1 MFLSDLLRLNYL
13 VLFVLGCYSV
23 SLCIC
28 DYDCVVLGLG
38 TTFWWC
44 CVGCGCVVG
53 LAGDC
58 VWVGWLVIVWVGLA
72 GGVLFMSFRF
82 WYCYGV
88 SGVWRVL

>member
-1 MFLSDLLRLNYL
+1 MVLSDLLRLNYL

-44 CVGCGCVVG
+44 CVACGCVG
-53 LAGDC
+53 
-58 VWVGWLVIVWVGLA
+58 GLA
-72 GGVLFMSFRF
+72 GGCVWVVLAGGCVGGVQVVWLGF
-82 WYCYGV
+82 WCCYGLV
-88 SGVWRVL
+88 TFGGFCDVC